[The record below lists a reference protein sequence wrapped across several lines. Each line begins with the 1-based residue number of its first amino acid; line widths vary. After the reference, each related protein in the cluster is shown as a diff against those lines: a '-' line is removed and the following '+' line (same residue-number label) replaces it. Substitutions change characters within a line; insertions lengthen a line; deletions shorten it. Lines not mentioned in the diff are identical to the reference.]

1 MRQAV
6 ADFLSRVRGGM
17 EIGQALD
24 LFQDTLDHE
33 NLRDLITAIRFN
45 FRHRGNLPALLESL
59 EVQLHKIEEEYNR
72 RRLSNAR
79 DLSLTLLILALV
91 PLFFA
96 LRLAGN
102 PEVCQLFLNNPIG
115 LCFLVICLL
124 SYGMAIT
131 WVLII
136 QRRIS
141 G

>member
-6 ADFLSRVRGGM
+6 ADFLCRVRGGM

-45 FRHRGNLPALLESL
+45 FRHRGNLPALLEAL

-79 DLSLTLLILALV
+79 DLSLTLMILMLV
-91 PLFFA
+91 PLFFT

-102 PEVCQLFLNNPIG
+102 PEVSQLFLNSPLG
-115 LCFLVICLL
+115 LCFLVICLF
-124 SYGMAIT
+124 SYGMAVIWT
-131 WVLII
+131 LII